1 MLTHEQA
8 GFLGQDAYCYGSE
21 TLDECHRL
29 GLCGPDGKIN
39 SAGLKALAA
48 YDAKWVMVRRKD
60 VMAAIAIFESHLCC
74 APLEDVAASF
84 RAALEAKC

>member
-21 TLDECHRL
+21 MLDECRRL

-39 SAGLKALAA
+39 GAGLKALAE
-48 YDAKWVMVRRKD
+48 YDAHHVTVCRWQ
-60 VMAAIAIFESHLCC
+60 
-74 APLEDVAASF
+74 LERALQLLSENLLDEGVEIKAL
-84 RAALEAKC
+84 RAALEAK